1 CNKKT
6 LEGLIKAGAFSTIE
20 KSRKQLWDNIEYIT
34 ATASKE
40 AKQKESGQTSL
51 FDMLGNADE
60 IQDAKFQLA
69 GSDEEYDQRQ
79 IQMFE
84 KEFLGFYVTSHPLST
99 IRDKLPFLMT
109 HKISELDKLPDEKV
123 VTICGLV
130 TATKQI
136 PTKKD
141 PTKYIKFTTVEDL
154 TGKVETLAFNS
165 VIASYGDYLQTEQR
179 VIVSG
184 KISRREGDE
193 HATILVDTVKPVDN
207 SNIFSIKLNDEFKFE
222 ELVFL
227 KNKLCQFKGSDPVM
241 LKMAEE
247 GDETKVLTS
256 SMFWLDT
263 CNDLVNLL
271 NKTFNDRIT
280 IDIKSL
286 DSKLE
291 EPEEVVA

>member
-1 CNKKT
+1 
-6 LEGLIKAGAFSTIE
+6 
-20 KSRKQLWDNIEYIT
+20 
-34 ATASKE
+34 
-40 AKQKESGQTSL
+40 
-51 FDMLGNADE
+51 
-60 IQDAKFQLA
+60 
-69 GSDEEYDQRQ
+69 
-79 IQMFE
+79 
-84 KEFLGFYVTSHPLST
+84 
-99 IRDKLPFLMT
+99 
-109 HKISELDKLPDEKV
+109 
-123 VTICGLV
+123 
-130 TATKQI
+130 
-136 PTKKD
+136 
-141 PTKYIKFTTVEDL
+141 
-154 TGKVETLAFNS
+154 LAFNS

-179 VIVSG
+179 IIVSG

-256 SMFWLDT
+256 SMFWVDT